1 MRLRHSPGPRL
12 VQHRD
17 VKKKERMPQSGM
29 SAAAAGSGSRS
40 GRRPGTVPQPKAA
53 PRASSPATKKSVR
66 VPRERLVRDLMTE
79 KVFTLKPKDDLAALY
94 DLMDSRHVR
103 HVPIVD
109 SDGELIGLV
118 TDRDLSRSALGA
130 VEELPLSV
138 ERDILRRRRI
148 RDIMATEPDTIEPDA
163 TLREAAEILLEN
175 KVGCLPVLE
184 GLHLVG
190 IITEADFV
198 RDFLERS

>member
-1 MRLRHSPGPRL
+1 ML
-12 VQHRD
+12 QT
-17 VKKKERMPQSGM
+17 GM

-40 GRRPGTVPQPKAA
+40 GQRPGTVPPPKAA

-66 VPRERLVRDLMTE
+66 VTSERLVRDLMTE

-109 SDGELIGLV
+109 SDGELVGLV

-175 KVGCLPVLE
+175 KVGCLPVVE

>member
-1 MRLRHSPGPRL
+1 MLQTG
-12 VQHRD
+12 
-17 VKKKERMPQSGM
+17 K
-29 SAAAAGSGSRS
+29 SAAKASAGSRS
-40 GRRPGTVPQPKAA
+40 GRGSRSAPSPKGAARPSA
-53 PRASSPATKKSVR
+53 PAERTSAR
-66 VPRERLVRDLMTE
+66 VTRERLVRDLMTE

-109 SDGELIGLV
+109 SDGELVGLV

-148 RDIMATEPDTIEPDA
+148 RDIMASEPDSIEPDA
-163 TLREAAEILLEN
+163 MLKEAAEILLEN
-175 KVGCLPVLE
+175 KVGCLPVVE

-190 IITEADFV
+190 ILTEADFV
-198 RDFLERS
+198 RDFLERG

>member
-1 MRLRHSPGPRL
+1 ML
-12 VQHRD
+12 QT
-17 VKKKERMPQSGM
+17 GM

-40 GRRPGTVPQPKAA
+40 GQRPGTVPPPKGSA
-53 PRASSPATKKSVR
+53 PPAKKTTSVR
-66 VPRERLVRDLMTE
+66 VTHERLVRDLMTE
-79 KVFTLKPKDDLAALY
+79 KVFTLKPKDALAALY

-109 SDGELIGLV
+109 SDGELVGLV
-118 TDRDLSRSALGA
+118 TDRDLSKSALGA

-148 RDIMATEPDTIEPDA
+148 RDIMATEPDSIEPDA

-175 KVGCLPVLE
+175 KVGCLPVVE

>member
-1 MRLRHSPGPRL
+1 ML
-12 VQHRD
+12 QT
-17 VKKKERMPQSGM
+17 GM

-40 GRRPGTVPQPKAA
+40 GQRPGTVPPPKGSA
-53 PRASSPATKKSVR
+53 PSAKKSVR
-66 VPRERLVRDLMTE
+66 VTRERLVRDLMTE

-109 SDGELIGLV
+109 SDGELVGLV
-118 TDRDLSRSALGA
+118 TDRDLSRTALGA

-148 RDIMATEPDTIEPDA
+148 RNIMATEPDSIEPDA

-175 KVGCLPVLE
+175 KVGCLPVVE

-198 RDFLERS
+198 RDFLEKS

>member
-1 MRLRHSPGPRL
+1 
-12 VQHRD
+12 
-17 VKKKERMPQSGM
+17 
-29 SAAAAGSGSRS
+29 
-40 GRRPGTVPQPKAA
+40 
-53 PRASSPATKKSVR
+53 
-66 VPRERLVRDLMTE
+66 MTE

-109 SDGELIGLV
+109 SEGELVGLV

-148 RDIMATEPDTIEPDA
+148 RDIMASEPDSIEPDA
-163 TLREAAEILLEN
+163 TLKEAAEILLES
-175 KVGCLPVLE
+175 KVGCLPVVE

-190 IITEADFV
+190 ILTEADFV
-198 RDFLERS
+198 RDFLERG

>member
-1 MRLRHSPGPRL
+1 ML
-12 VQHRD
+12 QT
-17 VKKKERMPQSGM
+17 GM

-40 GRRPGTVPQPKAA
+40 GQRPGTVPPPKAA

-66 VPRERLVRDLMTE
+66 VTSERLVRDLMTE

-109 SDGELIGLV
+109 SDGELVGLV

>member
-1 MRLRHSPGPRL
+1 ML
-12 VQHRD
+12 
-17 VKKKERMPQSGM
+17 QSGI
-29 SAAAAGSGSRS
+29 SAAKASAGSRS
-40 GRRPGTVPQPKAA
+40 GRGSRPAPSPKGETRPPA
-53 PRASSPATKKSVR
+53 PAEKKSVR
-66 VPRERLVRDLMTE
+66 VSPERLVRDLMTE

-109 SDGELIGLV
+109 SEGELVGLV

-148 RDIMATEPDTIEPDA
+148 RDIMATEPDSIEPDA
-163 TLREAAEILLEN
+163 TLKEAAEILLEN
-175 KVGCLPVLE
+175 KVGCLPVVE

-198 RDFLERS
+198 RDFLERG

>member
-1 MRLRHSPGPRL
+1 ML
-12 VQHRD
+12 QT
-17 VKKKERMPQSGM
+17 GM

-40 GRRPGTVPQPKAA
+40 GQRPGTVPPPKAA
-53 PRASSPATKKSVR
+53 PRASSPSAKKSVR
-66 VPRERLVRDLMTE
+66 VTRERLVRDLMTE

-109 SDGELIGLV
+109 SDGELVGLV
-118 TDRDLSRSALGA
+118 TDRDLSKSALGA

-148 RDIMATEPDTIEPDA
+148 RDIMATEPDSIEPDA

-175 KVGCLPVLE
+175 KVGCLPVVE

-198 RDFLERS
+198 RDFMERS